1 MDDSSDSVDV
11 VVVGAGPA
19 GLVAGIVLGRYGI
32 DVAVVDK
39 RPQGST
45 LSRALVISTRCME
58 ILRSWG
64 LESDVRTGAAD
75 VVPRAWVTQ
84 SLASREGVE
93 MPLGYPT
100 SDEAAAVSP
109 TAPAWAPQDHLE
121 PLLRMYL
128 TAMASA
134 RLWFGLQLE
143 EFHQDDDGVTLTVRS
158 PDSRRRLITARYVIG
173 ADGAHSTIRG
183 AMGVAMDGPDD
194 LAEFHRIEF
203 QAPLA
208 ELVGDRRFGLYV
220 ITNPDAAGVMAARGC
235 GDRWG
240 FAREWRPTQP
250 RMVDAGD
257 IELVDLLARAIGAP
271 IPVVL
276 ENRSAFSF
284 AAQIAERYRIGRVFL
299 VGDAAHQMT
308 PRGGT
313 GMNTAIQDAYD
324 LGWRLAWVLRGWATD
339 RLLDAYEAVRRP
351 VGLHNVDRAGQPDGA
366 RRDAED
372 ALPWDLNGRVAHR
385 WITDD
390 QGAVSTLDLVAE
402 GFTLFAGA
410 EDPRWATADLNTRA
424 PLRVHS
430 FNEIDA
436 SAIDVPIVGARLFGP
451 DAREIAAWATYDE
464 FLQAPRA
471 AHWLT

>member
-183 AMGVAMDGPDD
+183 AMGVAM
-194 LAEFHRIEF
+194 
-203 QAPLA
+203 
-208 ELVGDRRFGLYV
+208 
-220 ITNPDAAGVMAARGC
+220 
-235 GDRWG
+235 
-240 FAREWRPTQP
+240 
-250 RMVDAGD
+250 
-257 IELVDLLARAIGAP
+257 
-271 IPVVL
+271 
-276 ENRSAFSF
+276 
-284 AAQIAERYRIGRVFL
+284 
-299 VGDAAHQMT
+299 
-308 PRGGT
+308 
-313 GMNTAIQDAYD
+313 
-324 LGWRLAWVLRGWATD
+324 
-339 RLLDAYEAVRRP
+339 
-351 VGLHNVDRAGQPDGA
+351 
-366 RRDAED
+366 
-372 ALPWDLNGRVAHR
+372 
-385 WITDD
+385 
-390 QGAVSTLDLVAE
+390 
-402 GFTLFAGA
+402 
-410 EDPRWATADLNTRA
+410 
-424 PLRVHS
+424 
-430 FNEIDA
+430 
-436 SAIDVPIVGARLFGP
+436 
-451 DAREIAAWATYDE
+451 
-464 FLQAPRA
+464 
-471 AHWLT
+471 